1 MSTNMER
8 IWRAH
13 DRTINRG
20 LLIGVIGLLIGL
32 LCCLV
37 LYFVFGN
44 NPIELLALVPQAV
57 FYVVGLSWSFR
68 KHKREATVEEA
79 GKDGAR

>member
-1 MSTNMER
+1 MSSNMER

-20 LLIGVIGLLIGL
+20 LLIAVIGLLIGL

-44 NPIELLALVPQAV
+44 GPIVLLALVPQAV
-57 FYVVGLSWSFR
+57 FYAVGVSLSFR
-68 KHKREATVEEA
+68 KHRREATVEEVK
-79 GKDGAR
+79 KDGAR